1 MNLNYF
7 VIPEYH
13 RIMSQ
18 ERSINAKMWSIPDAA
33 VIAQLVVQL
42 EEYAKNAFVLRSY
55 NYLYGLTEDSDAYES
70 TGAHTN
76 LMRAI
81 LDRALSYLYG
91 PDLERN
97 NIPGGYSYREIIE
110 AVGRHD
116 LPENLIGDQPDNGNR
131 DEVAKIQAEHKY
143 QNNFSNFS
151 PTYEANFEKNVKKL
165 LTEMETKSTEIGKM
179 LYLADK
185 VSAIFIAL
193 AYDATGKPPRISS
206 KSNAVSERDLEEM
219 RICGNN
225 NKNLY
230 FASEMWTTDYLS
242 VRKIVHFDN
251 EGFFTALIVMYT
263 LILKNHWYAWRER
276 EYLEHNS

>member
-1 MNLNYF
+1 MNLDYF
-7 VIPEYH
+7 IFPEYH

-18 ERSINAKMWSIPDAA
+18 ERSINAKKWTIPDAR
-33 VIAQLVVQL
+33 VIAQLVAQL

-55 NYLYGLTEDSDAYES
+55 NYIYGLTEDSDAYES

-91 PDLERN
+91 PELERSN
-97 NIPGGYSYREIIE
+97 LPGGYSYREVVE

-131 DEVAKIQAEHKY
+131 DEVAKMQAEYKY
-143 QNNFSNFS
+143 QNNYSNLS
-151 PTYEANFEKNVKKL
+151 PTYEAIFEKNVKKL
-165 LTEMETKSTEIGKM
+165 LTEMETKSTEMGKL

-185 VSAIFIAL
+185 VSAIFITL
-193 AYDATGKPPRISS
+193 AYDGIGKPPKMSS
-206 KSNAVSERDLEEM
+206 KSNTISERDLEEM
-219 RICGNN
+219 HLCDNN
-225 NKNLY
+225 DKNLY
-230 FASEMWTTDYLS
+230 FASEMWTVDYLS
-242 VRKIVHFDN
+242 VRKIVYLDD

-263 LILKNHWYAWRER
+263 LILKSHWYAWRER
-276 EYLEHNS
+276 EYLEHNP